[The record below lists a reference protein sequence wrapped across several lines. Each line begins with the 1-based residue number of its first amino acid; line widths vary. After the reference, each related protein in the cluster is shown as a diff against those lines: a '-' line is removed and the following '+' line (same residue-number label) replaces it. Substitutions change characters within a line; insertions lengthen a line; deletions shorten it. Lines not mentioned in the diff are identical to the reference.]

1 MRVLQ
6 IIDLLCVGGAQKLV
20 ETFAL
25 QAERFDMDCTVV
37 VLRTD
42 LGSPISAA
50 LAAAGRDVRYM
61 PANTL
66 LDLSRLRRLVT
77 HLRQNR
83 YDVVQAHLTYAN
95 ILAPIAGRLTGT
107 PVIATLH
114 SVGEDPRFHNPVR
127 RLLETWALRYGTQ
140 AVVAVGEQVA
150 QAHAGRLGKRQ
161 ITVIPNAVPEM
172 PHPEAAQTTVLRA
185 RLGCPPGALVAI
197 AVGRLAAPKGYPDL
211 LTAFSQIAPQF
222 PDAYLWIVGNGVL
235 WDDLHTEITHL
246 GLQERV
252 KLLGQRDDV
261 PLLLAA
267 ADVFVN
273 ASHWE
278 GLPLAVLEAMMAGLP
293 VVATGVGDTPSILP
307 PGTGL
312 LVPPHAPEKLAE
324 GLRTLFDDVSLRRRL
339 GQAAREHA
347 RLHYGVDAWMQRL
360 ADFYRQVI
368 AKNK

>member
-1 MRVLQ
+1 MRILQ
-6 IIDLLCVGGAQKLV
+6 IIDLLRVGGAQKLV

-25 QAERFDMDCTVV
+25 QAERFGMDCTVV
-37 VLRTD
+37 SLRTD

-66 LDLSRLRRLVT
+66 LDLPRLRRLVT
-77 HLRQNR
+77 HLRENR

-114 SVGEDPRFHNPVR
+114 SVGEDPRFHNPAR

-172 PHPEAAQTTVLRA
+172 PHSDAAQTAALRA
-185 RLGCPPGALVAI
+185 RLGCTPGALVAI

-211 LTAFSQIAPQF
+211 LTAFAQIAPQF
-222 PDAYLWIVGNGVL
+222 PDAYLWIVGKGVL
-235 WDDLHTEITHL
+235 WDDLRSEINRL

-252 KLLGQRDDV
+252 KLLGQRNDV

-293 VVATGVGDTPSILP
+293 VVATSVGDTPSILP

-312 LVPPHAPEKLAE
+312 LVPPHTPEKLAE
-324 GLRTLFDDVSLRRRL
+324 GLRTLFSDVSLRRRW

-347 RLHYGVDAWMQRL
+347 HVHYGVDTWMQRL